1 MEIEMNNGN
10 TPKNSNKSPFRSI
23 GSEKSGLSESGGATP
38 NDLSLENQADVP
50 NTYTHGKKEIK
61 NIPRMNSVITMMA
74 AAHYEAGDHW
84 VRMVCKPYHATPL
97 LFQIESERRM
107 TAAFESLINSLGY
120 DLTYMPTEEGATAP
134 SSSLSSSAGIDADLV
149 NEAQE
154 EQVTLVASSTVN
166 PERGPF
172 GQNPT
177 AAGSF
182 DDHSYDRTDDH
193 PGDPLDDPFEGPP
206 RAAAYPPR
214 HRNPRLAPSPPVEL
228 PTALGERVRARLR
241 LEQQILTRATACRAG
256 TPREPGAERAPSTTV
271 TTDPQVPI
279 SGNPAGKPD

>member
-1 MEIEMNNGN
+1 MNDKN

-38 NDLSLENQADVP
+38 KDLSLENKAGVP
-50 NTYTHGKKEIK
+50 HTYTHDKKEIK
-61 NIPRMNSVITMMA
+61 KIPRMNSVITMMA

-120 DLTYMPTEEGATAP
+120 DLTYLPTEEGATAP
-134 SSSLSSSAGIDADLV
+134 SSRLSSSAGIDADLV
-149 NEAQE
+149 KEAQK
-154 EQVTLVASSTVN
+154 EQASPVTPSTVDS
-166 PERGPF
+166 ERGLF

-182 DDHSYDRTDDH
+182 DDHSDDRTDDH

-206 RAAAYPPR
+206 RAVAYPPR
-214 HRNPRLAPSPPVEL
+214 HRNPRLASPPPVEL

-241 LEQQILTRATACRAG
+241 LGQQILPRATACPAR
-256 TPREPGAERAPSTTV
+256 TPGEPGAERAPSTTV
-271 TTDPQVPI
+271 TTDPQVPC
-279 SGNPAGKPD
+279 SGNPAGEPD